1 MENKRKSIHYGFV
14 IIICCCLMMGVNI
27 GLSFSCAGIF
37 YKPVSESLGVG
48 VGLFGIYM
56 SVMYVAATLFLPFAG
71 KLLERYSARWLFAGS
86 SALMGLVFLAFATLN
101 AVWEFYAVAVAL
113 GVSVA
118 FQLYLSFPTLVN
130 RWFSVNVGLMMGIC
144 TAASGIGG
152 MLFSPLIALMITD
165 WGWRWAYAAC
175 GLLILPCW
183 RFCYAPARRRRDCA
197 NMEREAPRRSV
208 RQMPRLPRVTTRKRG
223 KGARA
228 VRPYRGR

>member
-71 KLLERYSARWLFAGS
+71 KLLERYSARWLFTGS

-101 AVWEFYAVAVAL
+101 AVGSSTQW
-113 GVSVA
+113 
-118 FQLYLSFPTLVN
+118 
-130 RWFSVNVGLMMGIC
+130 R
-144 TAASGIGG
+144 
-152 MLFSPLIALMITD
+152 
-165 WGWRWAYAAC
+165 WRWA
-175 GLLILPCW
+175 
-183 RFCYAPARRRRDCA
+183 
-197 NMEREAPRRSV
+197 
-208 RQMPRLPRVTTRKRG
+208 
-223 KGARA
+223 
-228 VRPYRGR
+228 